1 MPAIQSIRVIRRKI
15 RSIGNI
21 KKITRAM
28 QMVSAAKLKKVQER
42 LMAIRPYADQI
53 ARFMDGLAGQAETL
67 RHPLLRPRETVKR
80 VGAVVIMADKGLC
93 GSYNSNMMRY
103 ANRFLQ
109 EIGGPDRPEAGQKA
123 RITPIGRKAVE
134 AYRKQGADI
143 AETYQ
148 AVPANITFAEV
159 QKMTAPLVRSFLSGE
174 VDEVYLLFTRYV
186 NAITFKPGHVKFLP
200 VTAAGPESK
209 VQGPKSDGGPGT
221 EDRRL
226 GTLGYEYEPEPAKIL
241 DVLVPR
247 YVEVTFHRLL
257 LESMSSEHA
266 ARMNAMRNA
275 TDNAT
280 DLISSLTLTY
290 NKARQA
296 GITKELLDIVGG
308 VEALK
313 G

>member
-1 MPAIQSIRVIRRKI
+1 MPAVQSIRVIRRKI

-28 QMVSAAKLKKVQER
+28 QMVSASKLKKVQER

-53 ARFMDGLAGQAETL
+53 DRMMARLGGHAGGLGD
-67 RHPLLRPRETVKR
+67 PLLTPREVVRR
-80 VGAVVIMADKGLC
+80 VAAVVIMADKGLC
-93 GSYNSNMMRY
+93 GSYNANVLRY
-103 ANRFLQ
+103 AQRFLA
-109 EIGGPDRPEAGQKA
+109 EAGRSDKPP
-123 RITPIGRKAVE
+123 RITAVGRRAVE
-134 AYRKQGADI
+134 AYRRLRIGV

-148 AVPANITFAEV
+148 QIPIDVRFAEV
-159 QKMTAPLVRSFLSGE
+159 RSMTAPLVRAYLAGE

-186 NAITFKPGHVKFLP
+186 NAITFQPGHVRLLP
-200 VTAAGPESK
+200 VAAPTGEADAETGAPY
-209 VQGPKSDGGPGT
+209 
-221 EDRRL
+221 L
-226 GTLGYEYEPEPAKIL
+226 YEPAPAEIL
-241 DVLVPR
+241 RRLVPR
-247 YVEVTFHRLL
+247 YLEVTFHRYLI
-257 LESMSSEHA
+257 ESMSSEHA

-280 DLISSLTLTY
+280 EMIDSLTLTY